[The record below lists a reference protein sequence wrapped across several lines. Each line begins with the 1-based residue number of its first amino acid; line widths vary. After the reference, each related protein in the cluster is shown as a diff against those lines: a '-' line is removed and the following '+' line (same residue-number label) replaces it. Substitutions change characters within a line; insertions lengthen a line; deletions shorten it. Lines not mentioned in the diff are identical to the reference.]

1 MFCIYNYATVKVR
14 LFCLLYCSLNFMYFL
29 WACHDHNKKLPLVG
43 WLKFLN
49 WIELKHFV
57 LCLSGIAQRKASS
70 VKRTSKPR
78 YLTLSCSAV
87 CRGQTGA
94 HTVSHCRTL
103 CEFRQ
108 SRTHCFY
115 TLDQVFRMKRCPPVY
130 SPLKFRHGI
139 SVLFWSFFTRPNDMH
154 IINYFLSKPLICK

>member
-1 MFCIYNYATVKVR
+1 MLQLKWYSFVCCIV
-14 LFCLLYCSLNFMYFL
+14 LLTLCIFYEP
-29 WACHDHNKKLPLVG
+29 AITTTTLPLVG

-49 WIELKHFV
+49 WIELKNFV
-57 LCLSGIAQRKASS
+57 LCVSGIVQRKASS

-78 YLTLSCSAV
+78 YLTLSCPAV

-94 HTVSHCRTL
+94 RTVSHCRTL
-103 CEFRQ
+103 CELRQ

-139 SVLFWSFFTRPNDMH
+139 SVLFWSFFARPNDMH
-154 IINYFLSKPLICK
+154 IINYFRANH